1 MTGARTLLVSVVLL
15 AAACGG
21 GSETNGPDP
30 EADDTVATPSAG
42 PVTADG
48 GSDTG
53 ATGDGGEASG
63 TPGGEPDGSAGAS
76 QPETESLTASFRG
89 VTETSIKVGVALLD
103 SRPFVDNG
111 DVAARFEAL
120 AADLND
126 RGGILGRRVDLVID
140 EFGVLDELGFEAV
153 CTRHTEDEKVFV
165 AITFA
170 FSMDLSCYGGL
181 HDTNVIN
188 LIEISQSDVTGST
201 AVVLS
206 VAADPLS
213 TLLGGLDLLGDELA
227 GTQIAL
233 HVRPEREADLATV
246 RDHVEALGA
255 EVVSETV
262 AVVYLDDIPA
272 DQAQHD
278 VFLERWISDGA
289 EMVVAIG
296 RGASSALI
304 GTIDRAGSD
313 LRVVVQG
320 NEATSLEAFG
330 ADLGRMNLVAI
341 APVNIDVVAE
351 QGLYGTTDCIDFIES
366 TTGQTIPLRPP
377 AGEPQPLVSTIAA
390 CQAMELLELIATTAG
405 PVLTNESWRDAVL
418 ELDRFELTGTPR
430 AGLGPGR
437 AYAAN
442 PDVALY
448 VFDDAA
454 RGFVPRD

>member
-1 MTGARTLLVSVVLL
+1 MTSRSGPVLAALALV

-21 GSETNGPDP
+21 GTDADGPEPDTNG
-30 EADDTVATPSAG
+30 DTVASPDEAEAQGAG
-42 PVTADG
+42 Q
-48 GSDTG
+48 
-53 ATGDGGEASG
+53 GGEASG
-63 TPGGEPDGSAGAS
+63 TPGETSDGSTGSSATGGEP
-76 QPETESLTASFRG
+76 LTASFRG
-89 VTETSIKVGVALLD
+89 VTETSIEVGVALLD

-126 RGGILGRRVDLVID
+126 RGGILGREVELFID

-153 CTRHTEDEKVFV
+153 CTRHTEDEQVFV

-188 LIEISQSDVTGST
+188 LIEISESDITGST
-201 AVVLS
+201 ATVLS

-213 TLLGGLDLLGDELA
+213 SLLAGLDLLADELD
-227 GTQIAL
+227 GMPIAL

-246 RDHVEALGA
+246 RAHVEALGA
-255 EVVSETV
+255 RVVTETV
-262 AVVYLDDIPA
+262 ATVYLDDIPA

-313 LRVVVQG
+313 LMVVVQG
-320 NEATSLEAFG
+320 NEANSLEAFG

-341 APVNIDVVAE
+341 APVSIALVAE
-351 QGLYGTTDCIDFIES
+351 QGLYGTTECIDFIES
-366 TTGQTIPLRPP
+366 STGQTIPLSPP
-377 AGEPQPLVSTIAA
+377 VGEPQPLVSTIAT
-390 CQAMELLELIATTAG
+390 CQAMELFELIATTAG
-405 PVLTNESWRDAVL
+405 PVLTNESWREAVL
-418 ELDRFELTGTPR
+418 ALESFEMTGTPR

-437 AYAAN
+437 AYAGN

-448 VFDDAA
+448 VYDDDA
-454 RGFVPRD
+454 GFVPRD